1 MNSKISKSV
10 VGGIIGTAIMT
21 LIMYIAPMMG
31 MPKMSPPEMLAGMM
45 GLPIIVGWMMHFM
58 IGIMF
63 ALGYVFFFSPI
74 FKIENNIISGAM
86 FGVAVF
92 VFAQV
97 MMMVMS
103 KMMGGMEQPEGS
115 PILMMVG
122 SMMGHIIYGIGVSLT
137 VKK

>member
-1 MNSKISKSV
+1 
-10 VGGIIGTAIMT
+10 
-21 LIMYIAPMMG
+21 
-31 MPKMSPPEMLAGMM
+31 
-45 GLPIIVGWMMHFM
+45 
-58 IGIMF
+58 
-63 ALGYVFFFSPI
+63 
-74 FKIENNIISGAM
+74 
-86 FGVAVF
+86 
-92 VFAQV
+92 